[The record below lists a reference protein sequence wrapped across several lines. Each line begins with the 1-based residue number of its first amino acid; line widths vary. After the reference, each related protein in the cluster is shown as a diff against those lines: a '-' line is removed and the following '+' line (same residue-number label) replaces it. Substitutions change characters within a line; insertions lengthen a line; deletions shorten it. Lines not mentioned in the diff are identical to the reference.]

1 LLARGRMARRSVP
14 FLWAWAVAEA
24 LMATRR
30 HWSGIEPRTRK
41 RLTELV
47 TKSRGRP
54 SNLSSAEKREL
65 RKLVGELD
73 LRALSRELGAVASPL
88 PRGRGRRR

>member
-1 LLARGRMARRSVP
+1 MARRSVP

-24 LMATRR
+24 LIATRR

-54 SNLSSAEKREL
+54 SNLSRDEKREL
-65 RKLVGELD
+65 GRLVGQMD
-73 LRALSRELGAVASPL
+73 LRRLTRELAATASPL
-88 PRGRGRRR
+88 PRRRRR